1 MKIEEIKKRIEEIY
15 YCSFDDEQAHCL
27 EDGLFHDFVYAIKNN
42 EYKTVEDIIEASNEV
57 YKVRKIE
64 FERWHA

>member
-15 YCSFDDEQAHCL
+15 YCSFDNEQAHCL
-27 EDGLFHDFVYAIKNN
+27 EDELFYDFVYAINN
-42 EYKTVEDIIEASNEV
+42 KEYKSIDEIIEASNEV
-57 YKVRKIE
+57 YKVRKIN